1 MDMLRKMLPV
11 FVLLTLASCER
22 PQDDTVLT
30 PCLKITG
37 TDPAVVSAEGGE
49 LTIGYELTDGDGG
62 EISARSTADWIEY
75 LSSDTESSQVYFN
88 VMENLSAG
96 QRTAEI
102 VVEYAFE
109 TGKTAD
115 TVAVLQEGTPEHFD
129 HVFEA
134 EYFTGEYFGQQYGNG
149 GETNYFVTL
158 ADAPGTGQNLSP
170 GGTYYL
176 LDIFSTEPSEMSAIM
191 IPEGT
196 YTCGMPGETA
206 SMTFTPDYSYWMKV
220 DGSGTGYEVRTTF
233 FTEGSVDISYEDGSC
248 RIDARLVDEN
258 GKTHRL
264 SYGGE
269 ALCSNGLVESSL
281 TGDIEV
287 DCEGMAV
294 EAIFY
299 GDYYM
304 NLTTDWYIV
313 MASAGGEVLQLD
325 ICSAEGGKMSDGL
338 PTGTFTASTSEY
350 GANEGE
356 FVPGY
361 IEGSYQSCWYYNENA
376 QGHITDPLAPLMSGE
391 ITISENADGTHT
403 ISIDC
408 SDDAS
413 PAHRIT
419 AEWTGVPSYS
429 DESFAFSTDE
439 AVDNA
444 VGKTYHRNIYIVR

>member
-158 ADAPGTGQNLSP
+158 ADAPGRART
-170 GGTYYL
+170 
-176 LDIFSTEPSEMSAIM
+176 SA
-191 IPEGT
+191 
-196 YTCGMPGETA
+196 
-206 SMTFTPDYSYWMKV
+206 
-220 DGSGTGYEVRTTF
+220 R
-233 FTEGSVDISYEDGSC
+233 
-248 RIDARLVDEN
+248 
-258 GKTHRL
+258 
-264 SYGGE
+264 E
-269 ALCSNGLVESSL
+269 A
-281 TGDIEV
+281 
-287 DCEGMAV
+287 
-294 EAIFY
+294 
-299 GDYYM
+299 
-304 NLTTDWYIV
+304 
-313 MASAGGEVLQLD
+313 
-325 ICSAEGGKMSDGL
+325 
-338 PTGTFTASTSEY
+338 
-350 GANEGE
+350 
-356 FVPGY
+356 
-361 IEGSYQSCWYYNENA
+361 
-376 QGHITDPLAPLMSGE
+376 HITF
-391 ITISENADGTHT
+391 
-403 ISIDC
+403 
-408 SDDAS
+408 
-413 PAHRIT
+413 
-419 AEWTGVPSYS
+419 WTYFPPNRRRCPQS
-429 DESFAFSTDE
+429 
-439 AVDNA
+439 
-444 VGKTYHRNIYIVR
+444 